1 MNLHTAKRSASLLR
15 LADSLPR
22 APRDYR
28 WAPALGLGD
37 YGHHE
42 ARASAYTLERL
53 DDQALARVLADA
65 RLLVS
70 ETYADRALAMSM
82 QLEGRGT
89 VAHTVKARAKYRA
102 ARVAERHVAAV
113 VEVRLADASDTV
125 RLLRAALK
133 KGVAVSRKRAA

>member
-22 APRDYR
+22 SASGYR
-28 WAPALGLGD
+28 WAPALGLGE
-37 YGHHE
+37 YGQHE
-42 ARASAYTLERL
+42 ARASTYALERL

-102 ARVAERHVAAV
+102 ARIAERHVAAV
-113 VEVRLADASDTV
+113 VEARLSEASETV
-125 RLLRAALK
+125 RILRAALR
-133 KGVAVSRKRAA
+133 KGAVASRKRAA